1 MDLDD
6 VWEFLCEIGVY
17 FFYEIGYMLVVYGV
31 IVEGKLILFLFCFVK
46 WDKLKG
52 IYFLKWY
59 ILWNF

>member
-31 IVEGKLILFLFCFVK
+31 IVEGKLILFLCCFVK

-52 IYFLKWY
+52 IYF
-59 ILWNF
+59 